1 MGFENNGY
9 KWLSWL
15 DAPLLVAQM
24 SRYLPDLANEDLIYL
39 DLPFLH
45 EIDLDMDAV
54 WSDLDIYR
62 NLVYICVPCFKQKNK
77 TPRIL
82 E

>member
-15 DAPLLVAQM
+15 GALLLVVQM

-45 EIDLDMDAV
+45 EIYLDMGAV

-62 NLVYICVPCFKQKNK
+62 NLVYICVPW
-77 TPRIL
+77 
-82 E
+82 